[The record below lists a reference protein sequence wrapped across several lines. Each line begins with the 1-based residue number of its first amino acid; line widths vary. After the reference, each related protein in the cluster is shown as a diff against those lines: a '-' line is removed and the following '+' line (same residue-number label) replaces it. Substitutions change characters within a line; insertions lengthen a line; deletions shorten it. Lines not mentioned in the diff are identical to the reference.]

1 MEEELTKAVI
11 GCAIEAHRTLGGCGL
26 MESVYEEALA
36 YELQRARIEFQRQV
50 VLPIKFKNTV
60 LASPLRLDL
69 VVAKRLIVECKATIE
84 YNSISEAQVL
94 TYLRLAD
101 LKVGLVINFG
111 ERRLT
116 DGVRRV
122 ANGF

>member
-36 YELQRARIEFQRQV
+36 YELQRASIEFQRQV
-50 VLPIKFKNTV
+50 VLPIKYKNTV

-84 YNSISEAQVL
+84 YNSIFEAQVL

-116 DGVRRV
+116 DGVHRV